1 MAEER
6 RELQEAGYATLGQA
20 VVGHVMISVVI
31 APLVVGVLWLLGLIM
46 QPGAGVGAIVVL
58 GLVTTVAS
66 EVLMALGERPA
77 VVRARHSAPGGW
89 AYAMWVFVVP
99 PLVGFAVGW
108 WESPRVAVPTALAA
122 LIVFW
127 AVGLWSQPWK
137 RGDSQAEVRAKWEAA
152 KEMTAETFREDKLSD
167 GWVIRR
173 DGQGDDDFLEDIPLW
188 ASVLSRLLSSLV
200 GVPFLVGALYLL
212 SWLLH
217 LDLGFGTA
225 ILIGFATATT
235 SSVLVALAEHPAVV
249 RARNPRPGGWAYAVW
264 IFVFPPIVGVGI
276 GGWQAPELAL
286 PSGLAALVVFWT
298 AACAVKPWRRAL
310 RKADYQA
317 NWEATRKWLQETE
330 ENS

>member
-6 RELQEAGYATLGQA
+6 RELQEAGYATLGQTVA
-20 VVGHVMISVVI
+20 GHVMISVVI

-46 QPGAGVGAIVVL
+46 QPGTGVGAIVVL

-89 AYAMWVFVVP
+89 AYAMWIFVVP
-99 PLVGFAVGW
+99 PLVGFVVGW

-127 AVGLWSQPWK
+127 AVGLCSQPWK
-137 RGDSQAEVRAKWEAA
+137 RGVSQAEARAKWEAA

-173 DGQGDDDFLEDIPLW
+173 DDQGHDDFQEDIPLW

-200 GVPFLVGALYLL
+200 GVPFLVGVLYPL

-217 LDLGFGTA
+217 LELGFGTA
-225 ILIGFATATT
+225 TLIGLTTATT
-235 SSVLVALAEHPAVV
+235 SSVLLTLAERPTVV
-249 RARNPRPGGWAYAVW
+249 RARNPRPGGWDHAIW
-264 IFVFPPIVGVGI
+264 IFVLPPIVGVGI

-286 PSGLAALVVFWT
+286 PSGLAALVVFW
-298 AACAVKPWRRAL
+298 ASACAVKPWRRAL

-317 NWEATRKWLQETE
+317 TWEATRKWLQETE

>member
-1 MAEER
+1 MAEEM
-6 RELQEAGYATLGQA
+6 REPEEAGYATLGQA
-20 VVGHVMISVVI
+20 VTGHVMISVVI
-31 APLVVGVLWLLGLIM
+31 TPLVIGVLWLLGLIM
-46 QPGAGVGAIVVL
+46 QLGTDVGAIVVL

-66 EVLMALGERPA
+66 EILMALGERPA
-77 VVRARHSAPGGW
+77 VVRARHSTPGGW
-89 AYAMWVFVVP
+89 AYAIWIFVVP
-99 PLVGFAVGW
+99 PLMGFVVGW
-108 WESPRVAVPTALAA
+108 WESPHVALPTALAA

-137 RGDSQAEVRAKWEAA
+137 RGDSQAEVRAKLEAT
-152 KEMTAETFREDKLSD
+152 KKMTADVFGEDKLSD

-173 DGQGDDDFLEDIPLW
+173 NDQGHNDVQENIPLW
-188 ASVLSRLLSSLV
+188 ASVLGRLLSSLV
-200 GVPFLVGALYLL
+200 GVPFLVGVLYLL

-235 SSVLVALAEHPAVV
+235 SSVLLALAERPTVV
-249 RARNPRPGGWAYAVW
+249 RARNPRPGGWAHAIW
-264 IFVFPPIVGVGI
+264 IFVLPPIVGAGI
-276 GGWQAPELAL
+276 GGWQAPELTL
-286 PSGLAALVVFWT
+286 PSGLAALVVFWA

-317 NWEATRKWLQETE
+317 NWEATRKWLQETQ

>member
-46 QPGAGVGAIVVL
+46 QPGTGVGAIVVL

-77 VVRARHSAPGGW
+77 VVRARHSTPGGW
-89 AYAMWVFVVP
+89 AYAMWIFVVP
-99 PLVGFAVGW
+99 PLVGFVVGW

-127 AVGLWSQPWK
+127 VVGLWSQPWK
-137 RGDSQAEVRAKWEAA
+137 RGDSQAEARAKWEAA

-173 DGQGDDDFLEDIPLW
+173 NDQGHDDFQEDIPLW

-225 ILIGFATATT
+225 ILIGFATTTT

-264 IFVFPPIVGVGI
+264 IFVFPPIVGAAI
-276 GGWQAPELAL
+276 GRWQEPELAL
-286 PSGLAALVVFWT
+286 PSGLAALVVFW
-298 AACAVKPWRRAL
+298 ASACAVKPWRKTL

-317 NWEATRKWLQETE
+317 TWEATRKWLQEAE

>member
-1 MAEER
+1 M
-6 RELQEAGYATLGQA
+6 LGA
-20 VVGHVMISVVI
+20 PDDGHRMIDED
-31 APLVVGVLWLLGLIM
+31 M
-46 QPGAGVGAIVVL
+46 
-58 GLVTTVAS
+58 
-66 EVLMALGERPA
+66 
-77 VVRARHSAPGGW
+77 PGG
-89 AYAMWVFVVP
+89 
-99 PLVGFAVGW
+99 G
-108 WESPRVAVPTALAA
+108 
-122 LIVFW
+122 
-127 AVGLWSQPWK
+127 QK
-137 RGDSQAEVRAKWEAA
+137 
-152 KEMTAETFREDKLSD
+152 
-167 GWVIRR
+167 IRR
-173 DGQGDDDFLEDIPLW
+173 NDRKQAGAWEYSPLW

-286 PSGLAALVVFWT
+286 PSGLAALVVFW
-298 AACAVKPWRRAL
+298 ASACAVKPWRKTL